1 MQRGQAV
8 LVDTNIIIEAVRT
21 GCWSALTAHFGV
33 QTVEKC
39 CEEARTGEAH
49 RPGYVEVGERILR
62 EGLEVHRVSEGE
74 MVTLSVRDAEAFRLD
89 AGERHLWA
97 HALGRTDDWIACC
110 CDQAAINIAVRL
122 DWGDRL
128 VSLEELVGAAGA
140 RHAVKQLKPQ
150 FESARLSAWRTAA
163 LLRRG
168 VK

>member
-21 GCWSALTAHFGV
+21 GCWSALIAHFSI
-33 QTVEKC
+33 QSVEKC

-49 RPGYVEVGERILR
+49 RSGYVAVSEKILR
-62 EGLEVHRVSEGE
+62 EGLEVHRVSDTEL
-74 MVTLSVRDAEAFRLD
+74 VALSLRDAEAFRLD

-97 HALGRTDDWIACC
+97 HALGRTDAWIACC

-122 DWGDRL
+122 DWGDRI
-128 VSLEELVGAAGA
+128 VSLEELAAAAGA
-140 RHAVKQLKPQ
+140 KHALKQLKSQ

-163 LLRRG
+163 VLRRG
-168 VK
+168 IK

>member
-8 LVDTNIIIEAVRT
+8 LVDTNIIIEAVRA
-21 GCWSALTAHFGV
+21 GCWNALTAHLSV

-39 CEEARTGEAH
+39 CEEARTGDAH
-49 RPGYVEVGERILR
+49 RAGYVVVSERILR
-62 EGLEVHRVSEGE
+62 EGLEVHRVSEAE
-74 MVTLSVRDAEAFRLD
+74 LAMLSLRDADVFRLD

-97 HALGRTDDWIACC
+97 HALGRTDAWIACC

-128 VSLEELVGAAGA
+128 VSLEELAGAAGA
-140 RHAVKQLKPQ
+140 RHAVKQFKPQ

>member
-21 GCWSALTAHFGV
+21 GCWSALIAHFSV
-33 QTVEKC
+33 QSVEKC

-49 RPGYVEVGERILR
+49 RPGYVAVSEKTLR
-62 EGLEVHRVSEGE
+62 EGFEVHRVSETE
-74 MVTLSVRDAEAFRLD
+74 LVTLSLRDAEAFRLD

-128 VSLEELVGAAGA
+128 VSLEDLASAAGA
-140 RHAVKQLKPQ
+140 KHALKQLKPQ
-150 FESARLSAWRTAA
+150 FETARLSAWRTAA

>member
-21 GCWSALTAHFGV
+21 GCWSALTAHFIV

-39 CEEARTGEAH
+39 CEEARTGDAH
-49 RPGYVEVGERILR
+49 RRGYVQVNESDLR
-62 EGLEVHRVSEGE
+62 EGLEVHRVSE
-74 MVTLSVRDAEAFRLD
+74 VDLAVLSLRDAEAFRLD

-97 HALGRTDDWIACC
+97 HALGRTDAWVACC

-128 VSLEELVGAAGA
+128 VSLEELAGAAGA

-150 FESARLSAWRTAA
+150 FEMARLSAWRTAA

>member
-21 GCWSALTAHFGV
+21 GCWNALTTHFSV

-39 CEEARTGEAH
+39 CEEARTGEGR
-49 RPGYVEVGERILR
+49 RPGYVEVSEKMLR
-62 EGLEVHRVSEGE
+62 EKLTAHRVTEAE
-74 MVTLSVRDAEAFRLD
+74 LAVLSLRDAEAFRLD

-97 HALGRTDDWIACC
+97 HATGRADAWIACC
-110 CDQAAINIAVRL
+110 CDQAAINVAVRL
-122 DWGDRL
+122 DWGERI
-128 VSLEELVGAAGA
+128 VSLEELAGAAGA
-140 RHAVKQLKPQ
+140 RQAVRQLKAQ
-150 FESARLSAWRTAA
+150 FTAERLSVWRTAA

>member
-1 MQRGQAV
+1 MERGQAV

-21 GCWSALTAHFGV
+21 GCWNALIAHFSV
-33 QTVEKC
+33 QSVEKC

-49 RPGYVEVGERILR
+49 RAGYVAVSEKILR
-62 EGLEVHRVSEGE
+62 EGLEVHRVSETE
-74 MVTLSVRDAEAFRLD
+74 LVALSLRDAEAFRLD

-110 CDQAAINIAVRL
+110 CDQAAINTAVRL
-122 DWGDRL
+122 NWGDRM
-128 VSLEELVGAAGA
+128 VSLEELAGAAGA
-140 RHAVKQLKPQ
+140 KHAVKQLKPQ
-150 FESARLSAWRTAA
+150 FESGRLSAWRTAA

>member
-21 GCWSALTAHFGV
+21 GCWSALITHFRV

-49 RPGYVEVGERILR
+49 RADYVAVSENILR
-62 EGLEVHRVSEGE
+62 EGLHVHRVSEAE
-74 MVTLSVRDAEAFRLD
+74 LAALSLRDAEAFRLD
-89 AGERHLWA
+89 VGERHLWA
-97 HALGRTDDWIACC
+97 HALGRADAWIACC

-122 DWGDRL
+122 DWGDRI
-128 VSLEELVGAAGA
+128 VSLEEVAGAAGA
-140 RHAVKQLKPQ
+140 KHAQKQLKPQ
-150 FESARLSAWRTAA
+150 FNAARLSAWRTAA

-168 VK
+168 IK

>member
-1 MQRGQAV
+1 MQRGLAV

-21 GCWSALTAHFGV
+21 GCWNALSTYFSV

-39 CEEARTGEAH
+39 CEEARTGEAR
-49 RPGYVEVGERILR
+49 RPGYVEVSEKILR
-62 EGLEVHRVSEGE
+62 EKLTVHRVSDTELAA
-74 MVTLSVRDAEAFRLD
+74 LSVRDAETFRLD

-97 HALGRTDDWIACC
+97 HAAGRTDAWIACC

-140 RHAVKQLKPQ
+140 RQAARQLKAQ
-150 FESARLSAWRTAA
+150 FASERLSAWRTAA

-168 VK
+168 IR